1 MSMCDNKDNVPN
13 FETFEDFM
21 ANLVVKQGAII
32 MCDELIASIRDLC
45 KESDVARNNK
55 VLLYE
60 TIIERL
66 QKELEG
72 IKGAG
77 EINVK

>member
-1 MSMCDNKDNVPN
+1 MCENKDNVPS

-21 ANLVVKQGAII
+21 TNLVVKQGAII
-32 MCDELIASIRDLC
+32 MCDELIASVRDLC
-45 KESDVARNNK
+45 KESDIVRNNK

-66 QKELEG
+66 TKELEG
-72 IKGAG
+72 IKGVG